1 MKTKLIIA
9 SLVSTFALIGAAQA
23 SPNSEPNNA
32 PFEGVYAQNDSG
44 ASRVQ
49 VVADLAQARAAGVV
63 LFGESDNA
71 PYTAQA
77 DTGPTRAQVTAE
89 IASPALAF
97 GDTNNVPFQ
106 G

>member
-23 SPNSEPNNA
+23 SPNSEPDNT
-32 PFEGVYAQNDSG
+32 PFQGAYAQNDNG
-44 ASRVQ
+44 ASRAQ
-49 VVADLAQARAAGVV
+49 VVADLAQARAAGVQ

-71 PYTAQA
+71 PYVAQA
-77 DTGPTRAQVTAE
+77 DSGITHAQVAAQ
-89 IASPALAF
+89 IGDASLAF